1 MYNYRKTAQ
10 TKGSVYLKI
19 LHTKGRVYRITG
31 HTKDIEYRKT
41 VYTKDNLY
49 CYKGP
54 RTHAPYHDRFH
65 LDLFLICIL
74 WPR

>member
-1 MYNYRKTAQ
+1 MYIVKQRK
-10 TKGSVYLKI
+10 LKAVFI
-19 LHTKGRVYRITG
+19 LKGRVYRITG

-49 CYKGP
+49 CYEGL

>member
-1 MYNYRKTAQ
+1 MYIVKQRKLKAVFILKYCTQKA
-10 TKGSVYLKI
+10 GFIVY
-19 LHTKGRVYRITG
+19 
-31 HTKDIEYRKT
+31 TKDIKYRKT

-49 CYKGP
+49 CYKGL